1 MALIFCLHFKKT
13 LLISNLLHMVETS
26 HLLLLFAVL
35 GVHKHLY
42 ALKKYILG
50 KLGQAK
56 PNKM

>member
-1 MALIFCLHFKKT
+1 MG
-13 LLISNLLHMVETS
+13 ETS

-35 GVHKHLY
+35 GVHNYLY
-42 ALKKYILG
+42 ALKKNVLG